1 MANGV
6 VKGFSNEVRLNPKKR
21 VSRAKIEQNG
31 NPTSTAARGNL
42 VYLDGYTQKG
52 QPRLS
57 GIWYKTVPYA
67 SYWAKHHLTPGA
79 YQNEYTSYLKDGYS
93 TKCVTGY
100 QDGGHR
106 SIQSVLGPFQIALF
120 GLAVRT
126 RIKR

>member
-1 MANGV
+1 MGVEVPGEGHLLPDKDGSESSHFRVWGKPIYAMANGV

-67 SYWAKHHLTPGA
+67 PIGRNIISRRGP
-79 YQNEYTSYLKDGYS
+79 
-93 TKCVTGY
+93 TKMN
-100 QDGGHR
+100 
-106 SIQSVLGPFQIALF
+106 IPLI
-120 GLAVRT
+120 
-126 RIKR
+126 

>member
-1 MANGV
+1 MVTPHLQYKNQ
-6 VKGFSNEVRLNPKKR
+6 GFK
-21 VSRAKIEQNG
+21 
-31 NPTSTAARGNL
+31 L

-106 SIQSVLGPFQIALF
+106 FEGIWY
-120 GLAVRT
+120 
-126 RIKR
+126 K